1 MMSDKIK
8 ILVGEDSSIIINLTK
23 SVLAFENY
31 SMKAARNG
39 KQVLEMLAAEDFHLI
54 LMDITMPQMDGIQ
67 CTKEIRK
74 LADPTKN
81 RIPIIAITGNAAN
94 HTPEDFRQRSPSR
107 GHIRKHK
114 MVFPISVCRHS
125 QRRKLPDT

>member
-1 MMSDKIK
+1 MHNQIN

-39 KQVLEMLAAEDFHLI
+39 KQVLEILAAEDFDLI

-74 LADPTKN
+74 LADPKKN

-94 HTPEDFRQRSPSR
+94 HTPEDFRKFGFDDFIKKPLNYDLVLATVKKILS
-107 GHIRKHK
+107 
-114 MVFPISVCRHS
+114 
-125 QRRKLPDT
+125 

>member
-1 MMSDKIK
+1 MHNQIK

-39 KQVLEMLAAEDFHLI
+39 KQVLEMLAAENFDLI

-74 LADPTKN
+74 LADPIKS

-94 HTPEDFRQRSPSR
+94 YTPEDFRKFGFDDFIQKPLNYDLVLATVKKILS
-107 GHIRKHK
+107 
-114 MVFPISVCRHS
+114 
-125 QRRKLPDT
+125 

>member
-1 MMSDKIK
+1 MHNQIK

-39 KQVLEMLAAEDFHLI
+39 KQVLEMFSAEDFDLI

-74 LADPTKN
+74 LADPKKN

-94 HTPEDFRQRSPSR
+94 HTQKISGNLGLMILSR
-107 GHIRKHK
+107 N
-114 MVFPISVCRHS
+114 
-125 QRRKLPDT
+125 L